1 METLKHISIRTKK
14 RQSTFDSTMTLE
26 FFAMKKQ
33 AMASELELRER
44 EANSREKEGQARVQ
58 EVEIMKQK
66 SKIELQIMN
75 IEKKA
80 LLLKT
85 RQELKDKGVPV
96 EEINQLLPLNP
107 Q

>member
-1 METLKHISIRTKK
+1 
-14 RQSTFDSTMTLE
+14 
-26 FFAMKKQ
+26 MKKQ

-44 EANSREKEGQARVQ
+44 EANSREKEAQARVQ

-85 RQELKDKGVPV
+85 RQELKDKGVPK
-96 EEINQLLPLNP
+96 EESNQLLPLNP
-107 Q
+107 EE